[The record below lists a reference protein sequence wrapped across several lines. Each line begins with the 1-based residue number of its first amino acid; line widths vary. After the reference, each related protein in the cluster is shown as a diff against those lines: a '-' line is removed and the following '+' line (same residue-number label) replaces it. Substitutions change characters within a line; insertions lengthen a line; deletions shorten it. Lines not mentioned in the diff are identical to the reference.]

1 MLREYFF
8 PLSTSLG
15 HFFHTQ
21 RQKSLLGS
29 SSSGLALLSPFPSEL
44 ASNDFEES
52 GVFVGSGDLDV
63 SVFFVDS
70 GVFAGSGD
78 LERLADMEMEAEGER
93 DNVPS
98 GVLEGSGDWGGSGV
112 WESSDTSGV
121 VAVSLSGLSMGPTL
135 EIILLMISES
145 SLWFSDIFLM
155 GFSVPIC
162 FIFARLF
169 SKRYLHYSYL
179 LY

>member
-1 MLREYFF
+1 MSHGATPVYISCPLLQYDFSILMYHCVCLLAGIGVLPIIVQNSFSPRRPGVNFAAARFSMLREYFF

-44 ASNDFEES
+44 ISNDFEES

-98 GVLEGSGDWGGSGV
+98 GVLEGSGD
-112 WESSDTSGV
+112 
-121 VAVSLSGLSMGPTL
+121 
-135 EIILLMISES
+135 
-145 SLWFSDIFLM
+145 
-155 GFSVPIC
+155 
-162 FIFARLF
+162 
-169 SKRYLHYSYL
+169 
-179 LY
+179 